1 MNYGVPFYIT
11 ETAHMDW
18 QNLEQFNLIQ
28 EFKDERIKQQY
39 MASYLLCYV
48 LSRRPVL
55 YRTIACY
62 IKSVC
67 SKARGT
73 PNCTYW
79 HIHTLDHWDV

>member
-39 MASYLLCYV
+39 MASYL
-48 LSRRPVL
+48 
-55 YRTIACY
+55 
-62 IKSVC
+62 
-67 SKARGT
+67 
-73 PNCTYW
+73 
-79 HIHTLDHWDV
+79 